1 VPRLVPSALF
11 MPVSSVAYSINPSS
25 SEQLLIERLK
35 ASSLP
40 ISAVGRYL
48 SGTIFARMESAV
60 TTHDDL
66 RSAAC
71 AEIFLAGQRHFS
83 DGLKDGALT

>member
-1 VPRLVPSALF
+1 MPRLVPSALF

-48 SGTIFARMESAV
+48 SGTIFARMESLLSRCM
-60 TTHDDL
+60 TI
-66 RSAAC
+66 SAARRV
-71 AEIFLAGQRHFS
+71 QRFS
-83 DGLKDGALT
+83 LRGKGTSVMA